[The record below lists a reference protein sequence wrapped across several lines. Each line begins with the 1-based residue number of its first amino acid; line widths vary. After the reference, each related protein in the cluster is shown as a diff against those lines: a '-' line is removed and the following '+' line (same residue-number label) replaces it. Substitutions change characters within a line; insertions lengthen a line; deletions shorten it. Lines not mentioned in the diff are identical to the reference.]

1 MTDDLTLLAST
12 YLDGEATPDE
22 RARVE
27 ADAALLAEVE
37 RLRNVRATMLDARWF
52 EQPGDNAREAAIAAA
67 VAAWDAPETGLAGTP
82 RERAR
87 PAARRPPVVA
97 FERRRSY
104 TRWLT
109 AAAAVAAVAGLGVV
123 LAQTDG
129 GQSDDESSTAFEATA
144 DTSAS
149 PAADTEFAERSAPP
163 ADTQN
168 ALSTEAAAD
177 EAGGEGSDAGD
188 LAEVPTAAG
197 TEAPDATTAALDS
210 AQPAQSADIQTSQQL
225 ATFAAEA
232 KAANDQDTSREVIA
246 RPCPDDTFD
255 DVDSY
260 VAAGTYR
267 GRAVVI
273 GIDDDIERVI
283 AVDPDTCEIVAEAS
297 LP

>member
-37 RLRNVRATMLDARWF
+37 RLRKVRATMLDARWF
-52 EQPGDNAREAAIAAA
+52 ERPGDDAREAAVAAA
-67 VAAWDAPETGLAGTP
+67 VAAWDAPEAGLAGT
-82 RERAR
+82 RTERSE
-87 PAARRPPVVA
+87 PAAHRPPVVQ

-123 LAQTDG
+123 VAQSG
-129 GQSDDESSTAFEATA
+129 GGGGDDDQSSTAFEAPTEI
-144 DTSAS
+144 TAS
-149 PAADTEFAERSAPP
+149 PGAGTELAERSAPP
-163 ADTQN
+163 ADTEE
-168 ALSTEAAAD
+168 LSTEAAAD
-177 EAGGEGSDAGD
+177 EAGGEGTDAGVLSD
-188 LAEVPTAAG
+188 VPTAAG
-197 TEAPDATTAALDS
+197 TEAPDATTPALDS
-210 AQPAQSADIQTSQQL
+210 AQPVPAADLQTSQQL
-225 ATFAAEA
+225 ASFAAEA
-232 KAANDQDTSREVIA
+232 KAANDQDDTRGVIA

-260 VAAGTYR
+260 VATGTYR

-273 GIDDDIERVI
+273 GIDDDVERVI